1 MLAVKKHKYHI
12 KCKSKRIRTEGIEQ
26 GKVAQMAET
35 ESSTELPSLNKID
48 QFKLLI
54 LWKYSTESPNR
65 ITNEK

>member
-12 KCKSKRIRTEGIEQ
+12 KCKSKRITGIFKRIRTEGIEQ
-26 GKVAQMAET
+26 GKVTQMAET

-54 LWKYSTESPNR
+54 L
-65 ITNEK
+65 

>member
-54 LWKYSTESPNR
+54 L
-65 ITNEK
+65 